1 MPSLFYH
8 ISLDKAAK
16 AAILGAL
23 QRRESL
29 DIWGKSIDISS
40 LKPMPPLLLSSVISI
55 T

>member
-1 MPSLFYH
+1 M
-8 ISLDKAAK
+8 SLDREAK

-29 DIWGKSIDISS
+29 DIFEKSVDISS
-40 LKPMPPLLLSSVISI
+40 LKSMPPLLLSAMISI